1 MIDKNLSISD
11 SFYLTISNSGS
22 VNTTISLWN
31 QGVGGINSPT
41 SFTESYLWVQNS
53 GLVSNLSFG
62 VFTANTTISIV
73 DVFNNPISSVAM
85 TTGQTLAQ
93 YLVLANPLTDING
106 NVGSIFV
113 EQVANDLTGK
123 LYNIRITNLPSV
135 SKITFSPDP
144 SFQTTPSLQT
154 YATNYPFIT
163 IKATVPYLYIQ
174 QSQTGN
180 VYKIMGVDLISQNQ
194 DQILEPIKYG
204 YRAVNG
210 DADLNWAVPVVDPY
224 QSIRSSIQA
233 IDFDD
238 FCLEYESI
246 FQYRILAG
254 ASIRMTYNWVRS
266 SLTAM
271 KDFNQALMNEIRMK
285 YLIEKRLLEDNRY
298 REIIIKQ

>member
-53 GLVSNLSFG
+53 GFVTNLSFG

-73 DVFNNPISSVAM
+73 DAFNNPISSVAM

-106 NVGSIFV
+106 NVGSVFV

-123 LYNIRITNLPSV
+123 LYNIRITNLPSI

-163 IKATVPYLYIQ
+163 IKATVTRL
-174 QSQTGN
+174 
-180 VYKIMGVDLISQNQ
+180 
-194 DQILEPIKYG
+194 
-204 YRAVNG
+204 
-210 DADLNWAVPVVDPY
+210 
-224 QSIRSSIQA
+224 
-233 IDFDD
+233 
-238 FCLEYESI
+238 
-246 FQYRILAG
+246 
-254 ASIRMTYNWVRS
+254 WVW
-266 SLTAM
+266 T
-271 KDFNQALMNEIRMK
+271 
-285 YLIEKRLLEDNRY
+285 
-298 REIIIKQ
+298 